1 MTRRIDALASVYA
14 RSLYELASKAGGRA
28 KIEQVAAELE
38 EVCELTRADKR
49 FAEFLASP
57 IIGTDRRKDSL
68 RRIFSDRVTD
78 LMLRFLLVL
87 SDKGRL
93 GHLEAINDAFDA
105 MVQESFGKI
114 EVDVYTAGPLDSNIL
129 NELRGRIQQALRKEP
144 ILHNYTE
151 PGMIGGI
158 KLRIGDQ
165 LLDGSVATRL
175 RRMRQE
181 LLNSS
186 IRLRERARRIIDES

>member
-1 MTRRIDALASVYA
+1 MARRIDALASVYA

-28 KIEQVAAELE
+28 KIEEVAGELE
-38 EVCELTRADKR
+38 QVCELARADKR

-57 IIGTDRRKDSL
+57 IIDADRRKDAI
-68 RRIFSDRVTD
+68 RRIFADRVTD
-78 LMLRFLLVL
+78 LLLRFLLVL

-105 MVQESFGKI
+105 QVQESFGKV
-114 EVDVYTAGPLDSNIL
+114 EVDVYTPGPLDASVL
-129 NELRGRIQQALRKEP
+129 GELRGRIQQALRKEP

-165 LLDGSVATRL
+165 LIDGSVATRL

-186 IRLRERARRIIDES
+186 IRLRERSRRIVEE

>member
-1 MTRRIDALASVYA
+1 MPTRIDALASVYA
-14 RSLYELASKAGGRA
+14 RSLYELASQAGGRA
-28 KIEQVAAELE
+28 KIEEVAGELE
-38 EVCELTRADKR
+38 DVCELARADKR

-57 IIGTDRRKDSL
+57 IIDHDRRNDSI
-68 RRIFSDRVTD
+68 RRIFADRVTD

-87 SDKGRL
+87 SNKGRL

-105 MVQESFGKI
+105 LVQESFGKV
-114 EVDVYTAGPLDSNIL
+114 EVDVYTAGPLDSGVL
-129 NELRGRIQQALRKEP
+129 GELRERIQQALRKEP

-165 LLDGSVATRL
+165 LVDGSVATRL

-181 LLNSS
+181 LMNSG
-186 IRLRERARRIIDES
+186 IRLRERARRIIEE